1 MKRWRHKQ
9 AGQDVAQASHE
20 ARYLMIALTGASVFG
35 VYVILKPFLH
45 SIILA
50 LLLVSIFAPVHQR
63 IRQRLGQR
71 ENIAAFL
78 AVLVVFLLVLIP
90 LSLFLSGLVRQGI
103 DSIQKTNAW
112 FAEGKFQ
119 EAFSSERVQS
129 LLANKRIERLRE
141 LAAPYLGGV
150 EGRPADIGAMALK
163 GGQKALE
170 LVQKG
175 VVPLLQAGGSVIFGF
190 FIMLFV
196 MFFAFRDGATMLA
209 SVLHLSP
216 LSTSQESALIGRI
229 REVSRA
235 VFLGTFITAAAQAV
249 AAMVGFK
256 IVGIPALFW
265 GAMLGATSLVPMVGT
280 ALVWVPA
287 VGYLLITGHSG
298 LAIFLTLWCLLVV
311 GSIDNFLRPILMG
324 GRVGMSTVVIFFAIL
339 GGIRC
344 FRSPVGIIYGP
355 LIFGLCA
362 VCFYIYE
369 LENASFLALQDKR

>member
-1 MKRWRHKQ
+1 MNRWRHKR
-9 AGQDVAQASHE
+9 ARKNVAQASHE

-63 IRQRLGQR
+63 IRKRLGER
-71 ENIAAFL
+71 ENVAAFL
-78 AVLVVFLLVLIP
+78 AALVVFLLVLIP
-90 LSLFLSGLVRQGI
+90 LSLFFSGLVKQGI

-119 EAFSSERVQS
+119 EAVNSERVQAI
-129 LLANKRIERLRE
+129 LANKRIEGLRQ
-141 LAAPYLGGV
+141 LAAPYLGAEEGKSVGV
-150 EGRPADIGAMALK
+150 GAMALK

-170 LVQKG
+170 FVQKG

-196 MFFAFRDGATMLA
+196 MFFAFRDGAKMLA

-216 LSTSQESALIGRI
+216 LSTSQESALLGRI

-235 VFLGTFITAAAQAV
+235 VLLGTFITAAAQALV
-249 AAMVGFK
+249 AMVGFK

-265 GAMLGATSLVPMVGT
+265 GAMLGAASLVPMVGT
-280 ALVWVPA
+280 ALVWIPA
-287 VGYLLITGHSG
+287 VGYLLIIGHNGSAVF
-298 LAIFLTLWCLLVV
+298 LALWCLLVV
-311 GSIDNFLRPILMG
+311 GSIDNFLRPLLMG

-344 FRSPVGIIYGP
+344 FGPVGIIYGP